1 MIELITEMC
10 WQLMRALGLYLL
22 YTRVLKMW
30 YLRCIYGYRGVSF
43 MCKVPLPLAGD
54 TLELARRSEAE
65 PDRPQILKYMYD

>member
-1 MIELITEMC
+1 MIELITTMC
-10 WQLMRALGLYLL
+10 WQLLRALGLYLL

-43 MCKVPLPLAGD
+43 MCKVPVPLVGD

-65 PDRPQILKYMYD
+65 PDRPHIMKYMYD